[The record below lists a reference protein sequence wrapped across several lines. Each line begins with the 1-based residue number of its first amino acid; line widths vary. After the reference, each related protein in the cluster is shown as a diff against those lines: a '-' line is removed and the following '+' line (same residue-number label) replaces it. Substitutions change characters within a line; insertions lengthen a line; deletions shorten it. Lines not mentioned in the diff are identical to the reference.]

1 MPSINFIGLLKER
14 FEKEILSGCEGEG
27 IKYEVDDSKEP
38 VFRCT
43 VTVPA
48 RLMGLN
54 ECWRRTGAECLG
66 KKAAQQSA
74 AEMVWNELSSLS
86 QTDTEQGSDT
96 EGGLTSSRSSDEGPT
111 SCIKGTV
118 DMASSLSLPGAGA
131 CIANVCRI
139 LLTGGPCG
147 AKSTGIAML
156 KHILPGRV
164 GGVVQ
169 TVDDFHDMS
178 TNDEN
183 MAMSPRRRQAIQME
197 RENIALAE
205 AKEESRKANKQV
217 ILLIDRGILERG
229 LEDAPPHAPSDV
241 LERYDAVIH
250 MMSPAVDKP
259 EFYQRIS
266 KHGKPSL
273 ENAYEQDLQVRRCY
287 QRHALFNVLW
297 NGPDKGQAIPVWL
310 GWKMKELLRIV
321 SRACST
327 VSSTDCAMHQPFD
340 VVDEWLRSQQLLEA
354 FGSEKYAGVQE
365 THGHLKQLLLKHLNG
380 NEEWVTHFFDHVR
393 YVRPLDAKGF
403 TESLPEKLR
412 DYVGFRMPGIIARDA
427 CACCADKEQAS
438 GKPTKVAAEL
448 LQAYRDA
455 FRGQPPQVESY
466 VDIGSGTCTTAA
478 AVAKQ
483 LCLSKPKVTCLD
495 VVESCGP
502 CAGDVTF
509 KLFDGKS
516 LDFPSASVDLISVV
530 HVLHHVE
537 PGGNSMF
544 ALLQEAKRVLK
555 PGGVMIIKEHD
566 SPDKQYDLY
575 LEAMHSLKQLVFY
588 STDPEKMPLGSYQS
602 VAEWKMTFR
611 RIGLPVVHVQH
622 TDDIYRSVI
631 MILENI
637 ADGESSC

>member
-164 GGVVQ
+164 GGVVR

-478 AVAKQ
+478 AVAKVMSLQ
-483 LCLSKPKVTCLD
+483 
-495 VVESCGP
+495 
-502 CAGDVTF
+502 A
-509 KLFDGKS
+509 KS
-516 LDFPSASVDLISVV
+516 D
-530 HVLHHVE
+530 
-537 PGGNSMF
+537 MF
-544 ALLQEAKRVLK
+544 GR
-555 PGGVMIIKEHD
+555 
-566 SPDKQYDLY
+566 
-575 LEAMHSLKQLVFY
+575 
-588 STDPEKMPLGSYQS
+588 
-602 VAEWKMTFR
+602 
-611 RIGLPVVHVQH
+611 
-622 TDDIYRSVI
+622 
-631 MILENI
+631 
-637 ADGESSC
+637 C